1 MDTAEIKKRREE
13 LEKYYQDL
21 YSQDSDF
28 IKEEAMKYAEG
39 DVQRAKDFIAGYMMS
54 IKQPHTRMIRLI
66 NMYTLD
72 YIPYYI
78 KHTNPKNMVTKIRGI
93 FREKLYPDGLFDPKD
108 PSKRVEDEVRKSK
121 STKASGTA
129 EGLDNTECPE

>member
-78 KHTNPKNMVTKIRGI
+78 KHTNPKNMVAKIRGI
-93 FREKLYPDGLFDPKD
+93 FRDKLYPDGLFDPND
-108 PSKRVEDEVRKSK
+108 PSKRVNDDDIRKSTSRK
-121 STKASGTA
+121 TSEAA
-129 EGLDNTECPE
+129 EEES

>member
-1 MDTAEIKKRREE
+1 MDTTELKKRREE

-21 YSQDSDF
+21 YNKDSDF
-28 IKEEAMKYAEG
+28 IKKEALAYANG

-78 KHTNPKNMVTKIRGI
+78 HYTNPKNMVTKIRDI
-93 FREKLYPDGLFDPKD
+93 FRDKLYPEGLFDPED
-108 PSKRVEDEVRKSK
+108 SSKFVNDEIRKSK
-121 STKASGTA
+121 STKTSGT
-129 EGLDNTECPE
+129 TEE

>member
-1 MDTAEIKKRREE
+1 MDTVELKKRREE
-13 LEKYYQDL
+13 LEKYYQNL
-21 YSQDSDF
+21 YDEDSDF
-28 IKEEAMKYAEG
+28 IKREAIKYAEG

-78 KHTNPKNMVTKIRGI
+78 KHTNPKNMVTKIRNI
-93 FREKLYPDGLFDPKD
+93 FRDKLYPDGLFDPKN
-108 PSKRVEDEVRKSK
+108 PSKRVEDEVCKNKSAE
-121 STKASGTA
+121 ASRTT

>member
-78 KHTNPKNMVTKIRGI
+78 KHTNPKNMVAKIRGI
-93 FREKLYPDGLFDPKD
+93 FRDKLYPDGLFDPKD
-108 PSKRVEDEVRKSK
+108 PSKSVNDELRKSTSRK
-121 STKASGTA
+121 TSEAA
-129 EGLDNTECPE
+129 EEES

>member
-1 MDTAEIKKRREE
+1 MDSAEIKKRREE

-21 YSQDSDF
+21 YSKDGDI
-28 IKEEAMKYAEG
+28 IKEEAVKYAEG
-39 DVQRAKDFIAGYMMS
+39 DMQRAKDFIAGYMFS

-78 KHTNPKNMVTKIRGI
+78 KHTNPKNMVTKIRDI
-93 FREKLYPDGLFDPKD
+93 FRDKLYPDGLFDKND
-108 PSKRVEDEVRKSK
+108 PTKRQDDEVRKNKRSEI
-121 STKASGTA
+121 SGT
-129 EGLDNTECPE
+129 TEE